1 MNALQADLT
10 RAVLRVAILTFGMS
24 AAFDTTASTL
34 MNAPTS
40 KPRASA
46 PPRQTESR
54 ATPQIVGRIET
65 LDMQQGRLTMN
76 GTIYTFTPGA
86 LVIVNKAA
94 PGGTRQLAAGQLV
107 LLVATAAATPN
118 EIAQAWI
125 VGK

>member
-1 MNALQADLT
+1 MSVLQADLA
-10 RAVLRVAILTFGMS
+10 RAALRVAILTFGMS
-24 AAFDTTASTL
+24 AAFDATSATL
-34 MNAPTS
+34 LNAPTS
-40 KPRASA
+40 KPAASA
-46 PPRQTESR
+46 PPRQDDAR
-54 ATPQIVGRIET
+54 ATPQAVGRIEA

-86 LVIVNKAA
+86 LVVVNKAT
-94 PGGTRQLAAGQLV
+94 PGGTRQLATGQLV